1 MILTDVILTK
11 EAKSKTQEPKR
22 TPPRF
27 HSVIYGVFFFL
38 RFVSIFQYHILVI
51 VADGQMTSEEDTVK
65 AIVKASEY
73 ALSIIVIGMF
83 FI

>member
-1 MILTDVILTK
+1 MVYFYYFWTLYFKCVT
-11 EAKSKTQEPKR
+11 
-22 TPPRF
+22 
-27 HSVIYGVFFFL
+27 
-38 RFVSIFQYHILVI
+38 IFQYHILVI

-65 AIVKASEY
+65 AIVKASEF